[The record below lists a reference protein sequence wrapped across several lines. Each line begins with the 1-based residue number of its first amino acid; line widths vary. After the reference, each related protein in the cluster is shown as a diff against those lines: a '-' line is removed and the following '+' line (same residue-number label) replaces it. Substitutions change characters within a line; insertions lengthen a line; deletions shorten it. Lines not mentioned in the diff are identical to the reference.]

1 MKIGISRTT
10 RERENQ
16 DIFSPPSNILS
27 LSTSESKKSPK
38 TPTFYLFIIFLWNED
53 KTARHIKNIANFQLK
68 TYSAL

>member
-38 TPTFYLFIIFLWNED
+38 TPTFYLFIIFLWKD